1 MRSTMNSQY
10 VETDDGQVV
19 FLDFEVCGE
28 GGFGEVYRGHFD
40 CSPTPVAVKFMRN
53 PDVTGYQKQVAKEIA
68 HKSVLRF
75 EQEIALLVKLN
86 DEVAGNPFV
95 NCQGHGKWN
104 GHPFYVMEWLEPVN
118 LLTLETDDQ
127 RYKYAYDL
135 CFAVLSLHEAGYVH
149 YDIKPSNIMMREG
162 IHGRKEYVLIDFG
175 SVHAIETD
183 DDEEKCSGNSVSML
197 SDGRRVYPH
206 TPGYADPLEDR
217 HTINADI
224 YAIGQVFRDMFP
236 EDVPAA
242 WSRIIDKC
250 ISRSRDYRYTNVEE
264 ILYDLGR
271 LKKTMYA
278 FAASEDMRI
287 WRAQKALMDVE
298 QVEMSWWDF
307 RLMLGAQRGLT
318 LDKDYPDPP
327 GEFSPVSELLI
338 DFGKLKKRN
347 IRITDPM
354 HMTESGLLV
363 IRGNGRISIDLDGT
377 ASSDEDALSIA
388 EDSGWDEPIYPFV
401 ILLDGATLDNR
412 TLLDNEEAQLMYI
425 VGRYCLLNFSSRDVA
440 APADDPRFI
449 LKGRAGY
456 SFVRNGKP
464 SWQKGLYGILK
475 DGNKHLFAQQKWDDL
490 DVLSLL
496 KTLRKIRRSS
506 APGNVQDWLENNVRS
521 VLMRN
526 LGRYGTGD

>member
-1 MRSTMNSQY
+1 
-10 VETDDGQVV
+10 
-19 FLDFEVCGE
+19 
-28 GGFGEVYRGHFD
+28 
-40 CSPTPVAVKFMRN
+40 
-53 PDVTGYQKQVAKEIA
+53 
-68 HKSVLRF
+68 
-75 EQEIALLVKLN
+75 
-86 DEVAGNPFV
+86 
-95 NCQGHGKWN
+95 
-104 GHPFYVMEWLEPVN
+104 
-118 LLTLETDDQ
+118 
-127 RYKYAYDL
+127 
-135 CFAVLSLHEAGYVH
+135 
-149 YDIKPSNIMMREG
+149 
-162 IHGRKEYVLIDFG
+162 
-175 SVHAIETD
+175 
-183 DDEEKCSGNSVSML
+183 
-197 SDGRRVYPH
+197 
-206 TPGYADPLEDR
+206 
-217 HTINADI
+217 
-224 YAIGQVFRDMFP
+224 
-236 EDVPAA
+236 
-242 WSRIIDKC
+242 
-250 ISRSRDYRYTNVEE
+250 
-264 ILYDLGR
+264 
-271 LKKTMYA
+271 
-278 FAASEDMRI
+278 
-287 WRAQKALMDVE
+287 
-298 QVEMSWWDF
+298 
-307 RLMLGAQRGLT
+307 
-318 LDKDYPDPP
+318 
-327 GEFSPVSELLI
+327 
-338 DFGKLKKRN
+338 
-347 IRITDPM
+347 
-354 HMTESGLLV
+354 MTESGLLV